1 MGGWVVYEAYEAKK
15 KRENY
20 AVFYFAG
27 KIKMFFYIYDVIT
40 LEILK
45 KRSIYHYICIYIY
58 IYIGPDYTLTRAIL
72 DKAYTEC
79 VAAGRPPKML
89 LLCSPCNPT
98 GLKKKKFFLLAYL
111 LLIVFGHRRCCCCV
125 VPVTPPV

>member
-1 MGGWVVYEAYEAKK
+1 MGGWVVYEAYETKK
-15 KRENY
+15 KGENY
-20 AVFYFAG
+20 AVFYFAR
-27 KIKMFFYIYDVIT
+27 KIKMFIYIYDVIT

-45 KRSIYHYICIYIY
+45 KRSIYHYTHTHTHIYIY

-89 LLCSPCNPT
+89 LLCSRSPW
-98 GLKKKKFFLLAYL
+98 Y
-111 LLIVFGHRRCCCCV
+111 
-125 VPVTPPV
+125 